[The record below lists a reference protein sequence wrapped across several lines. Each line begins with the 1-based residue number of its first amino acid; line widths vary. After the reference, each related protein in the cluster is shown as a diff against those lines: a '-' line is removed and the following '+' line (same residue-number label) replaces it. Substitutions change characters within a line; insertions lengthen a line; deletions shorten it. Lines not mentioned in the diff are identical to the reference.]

1 MMNKHKV
8 CIIDDDSIFV
18 YGTKILLNY
27 NKHFGDDILVF
38 EDGQEA
44 LDAFKNFLKSG
55 EKFPDFIFLDL
66 NMPVMDGWQ
75 FLDEFKKLN
84 LQNYPNIFLI
94 SSHFDEPLR
103 AKAKAYEQVTE
114 LVEKPLSDAILQ
126 QLLLKFST

>member
-1 MMNKHKV
+1 MNKHKV

-55 EKFPDFIFLDL
+55 EKFPYFIFLDL
-66 NMPVMDGWQ
+66 NMPVMDGSFWM
-75 FLDEFKKLN
+75 N
-84 LQNYPNIFLI
+84 WGN
-94 SSHFDEPLR
+94 
-103 AKAKAYEQVTE
+103 
-114 LVEKPLSDAILQ
+114 
-126 QLLLKFST
+126 STFRITPTSF

>member
-1 MMNKHKV
+1 MNKHKV

-55 EKFPDFIFLDL
+55 EKFPYFIFLDL

-75 FLDEFKKLN
+75 FLDELGKLN

-94 SSHFDEPLR
+94 SSHFDDSLR